1 MLGLTQE
8 KFYNHAAL
16 FTTSLAKL
24 GELFRVKLFSTFRI
38 KKKKHIKLQLISN
51 SIDRRA
57 MALKRQCLISTMSTT
72 WLIQS

>member
-8 KFYNHAAL
+8 KFYNNAAL

-24 GELFRVKLFSTFRI
+24 GELFRVKLFSSFLMKKRI
-38 KKKKHIKLQLISN
+38 KLRLISN

-57 MALKRQCLISTMSTT
+57 GALKQKCPISTMSTS
-72 WLIQS
+72 WFIES

>member
-8 KFYNHAAL
+8 KFYNHAAV

-24 GELFRVKLFSTFRI
+24 GELFRVKLFSSFLM
-38 KKKKHIKLQLISN
+38 KKHIKLQLISN

-57 MALKRQCLISTMSTT
+57 RALKQQCPISTMSTS
-72 WLIQS
+72 WFIES

>member
-24 GELFRVKLFSTFRI
+24 GELFRVKLFSSFLM
-38 KKKKHIKLQLISN
+38 KKHIKLQISN
-51 SIDRRA
+51 SIVRRA
-57 MALKRQCLISTMSTT
+57 RAF
-72 WLIQS
+72 

>member
-24 GELFRVKLFSTFRI
+24 GELFRVKLLSSFLVKNHF
-38 KKKKHIKLQLISN
+38 KLQLISN

-57 MALKRQCLISTMSTT
+57 RALKQQCPISTMSTL
-72 WLIQS
+72 WSVRS

>member
-24 GELFRVKLFSTFRI
+24 GELFRVKLFSSFLL
-38 KKKKHIKLQLISN
+38 KKYIKLQFISN
-51 SIDRRA
+51 SIDRMAR
-57 MALKRQCLISTMSTT
+57 ALKQQCPLSTMSTS

>member
-8 KFYNHAAL
+8 KFYNHSAV

-24 GELFRVKLFSTFRI
+24 GELFRVKFFSSFLM
-38 KKKKHIKLQLISN
+38 KKRIKLQISN

-57 MALKRQCLISTMSTT
+57 RTF
-72 WLIQS
+72 

>member
-24 GELFRVKLFSTFRI
+24 GELFRFKLFSSFLM
-38 KKKKHIKLQLISN
+38 KKQIKLQLVSN

-57 MALKRQCLISTMSTT
+57 RAIKQQCPISTMSTS
-72 WLIQS
+72 WFIQS